1 MQLAISG
8 IKNTNTQSDS
18 MKLQVEYLKKG
29 IDKLQKIYGNPELK
43 SIYGAGR
50 ISSPG
55 ILFLFMNPTARNIS
69 AFPNWGG
76 IRAPWIG
83 TKNIWKLFHALDI
96 LSSDTFRAIQKNGH
110 EIWTEE
116 FAENIYDSLNKK
128 SVYVTNLAKCTQD
141 DARALKDG
149 VFKAYLKNTKEEIY
163 TVNPTKIISF
173 GNQVS
178 SILLSQNIKVSEY
191 KKQEKEVV
199 NINGRTFDVYPVCYP
214 IGQGLRN
221 IHKAIRRIKD
231 IM

>member
-1 MQLAISG
+1 
-8 IKNTNTQSDS
+8 
-18 MKLQVEYLKKG
+18 MKLQVEHLKKD
-29 IDKLQKIYGNPELK
+29 IDQLQKIYGNPELK
-43 SIYGAGR
+43 SIYGAGC
-50 ISSPG
+50 ISNPK

-69 AFPNWGG
+69 CSPNWGG
-76 IRAPWIG
+76 IRAQWIG
-83 TKNIWKLFHALDI
+83 TKNIWKLFYALDI
-96 LSSDTFRAIQKNGH
+96 LTFDTFRVIQENGR

-128 SVYVTNLAKCTQD
+128 SVYITNLAKCTQD
-141 DARALKDG
+141 DARALKDE

-163 TVNPTKIISF
+163 TVNPVKIISF

-199 NINGRTFDVYPVCYP
+199 DINGRTFNVYPVYYP
-214 IGQGLRN
+214 VGQGLRN

>member
-1 MQLAISG
+1 
-8 IKNTNTQSDS
+8 
-18 MKLQVEYLKKG
+18 MKLQVKHLKKS

-43 SIYGAGR
+43 SIYGAGC
-50 ISSPG
+50 ISSPE

-69 AFPNWGG
+69 SSPNWGG

-83 TKNIWKLFHALDI
+83 TKNIWRLLHALDI
-96 LSSDTFRAIQKNGH
+96 LDSNTFRAIQENGQ
-110 EIWTEE
+110 EIWTKE
-116 FAENIYDSLNKK
+116 FAENIYNSLNKK

-149 VFKAYLKNTKEEIY
+149 VFKAYLENTKEEIY
-163 TVNPTKIISF
+163 IVNPAKIISF

-178 SILLSQNIKVSEY
+178 SILLNQNIKVSEY

-199 NINGRTFDVYPVCYP
+199 NINGKIFDVYPVYYP

-231 IM
+231 IMCKSKLYRYAES

>member
-1 MQLAISG
+1 ME
-8 IKNTNTQSDS
+8 
-18 MKLQVEYLKKG
+18 LQVEHLKKG
-29 IDKLQKIYGNPELK
+29 IDKLQKIYGNAELK

-50 ISSPG
+50 IFSPE

-69 AFPNWGG
+69 SLPNWRG

-83 TKNIWKLFHALDI
+83 TKNIWKLFYALDI
-96 LSSDTFRAIQKNGH
+96 LSSDTFRAIQENGR

-128 SVYVTNLAKCTQD
+128 SIYVTNLAKCTQD
-141 DARALKDG
+141 DARALKDE
-149 VFKAYLKNTKEEIY
+149 VFKVYLKNTKEEIY

-191 KKQEKEVV
+191 KKQEKEVI
-199 NINGRTFDVYPVCYP
+199 NINGKIFDVYPVYYP
-214 IGQGLRN
+214 VGQGLRN
-221 IHKAIRRIKD
+221 IHKAICRIKD
-231 IM
+231 ILCLT